1 MKKTLLTAALLTAF
15 GVAATASKAASAS
28 DGTITFSGAV
38 TGTTCTI
45 KVNGGSASA
54 TVTLPTV
61 QASDFSAAG
70 TTTGF
75 VPLTIALSGCSTS
88 SGTAA
93 TEVRPYFEPA
103 STLDTTTGYTNYL
116 KNTATG
122 TSAASGVDIMIS
134 NNNSGTTG
142 ALTLSG
148 GEGAQNVTPVSLSGT
163 TGATFSFYAAYI
175 SNAATVTPGSVSS
188 TLVYDLDYK

>member
-1 MKKTLLTAALLTAF
+1 MKKTLLTTTLATGLALTAF
-15 GVAATASKAASAS
+15 ASQGANAA
-28 DGTITFSGAV
+28 DGTITFAGAV

-45 KVNGGSASA
+45 SVNGGTGGSA

-61 QASDFSAAG
+61 QASDFTAANVA
-70 TTTGF
+70 TGF
-75 VPLTIALSGCSTS
+75 VPLTIAL
-88 SGTAA
+88 TACTAGA

-103 STLDTTTGYTNYL
+103 STLDTTSGYTNYL
-116 KNTATG
+116 KNTAT

-134 NNNSGTTG
+134 TGTSGITG

-148 GEGAQNVTPVSLSGT
+148 SEGAQGVTAAT
-163 TGATFSFYAAYI
+163 ITGGKATFNLYAAYV
-175 SNAATVTPGSVSS
+175 SNAATVNAGAVSS